1 VAAIYERLVFTPL
14 AAITLV
20 DRFVQLRGTRGA
32 FPAPLGAV
40 RFTLIARIVQGNPLA
55 LDPPWLLRAGT
66 NGTGVYQFAN
76 EATAG
81 GRPLFLVPPDH
92 YRLRIDA
99 DFYQRVEIDLAWP
112 TSVDQMPIVR
122 LLPGYAYPF
131 PDLTL
136 PRNTITLLR
145 GALFNEGGATVPIE
159 GAAVTITAPPNT
171 WPLATGVTDESGG
184 WVLVVPLGP
193 TAALFTAT
201 LHVVP
206 PAGVPFDID
215 TNVQPGA
222 DNSLP
227 QTALRGLVQS
237 ATGVPIRG
245 ATVTVDNLPG
255 SATTGTDG
263 RWHFYLSLLQ
273 PDTQMQVTAV
283 APGGQSQSQWVQVIS
298 RATVVVPA
306 FSIP

>member
-1 VAAIYERLVFTPL
+1 VAAIYERLVLAPL

-81 GRPLFLVPPDH
+81 GRPLFLVPRDQ

-99 DFYQRVEIDLAWP
+99 DFYQRVEMDLAWP
-112 TSVDQMPIVR
+112 TSVDQMPIV
-122 LLPGYAYPF
+122 LLPPGYAYPF

-145 GALFNEGGATVPIE
+145 GALFSEGGAAVPIE
-159 GAAVTITAPPNT
+159 GATVTITAPPNS
-171 WPLATGVTDESGG
+171 WPLAAGVTDESGG

-193 TAALFTAT
+193 TAAPFTAT

-206 PAGVPFDID
+206 PAGAPFDVD

-237 ATGVPIRG
+237 ATGVPTRN

-255 SATTGTDG
+255 IATTDTDG

-273 PDTQMQVTAV
+273 PDAQMQITAV
-283 APGGQSQSQWVQVIS
+283 APGGQSQSQWVQVVS